1 TMKVTVNAVP
11 NKAPKANAG
20 QNQTITLPTN
30 TVTLSGSGTDEDGT
44 ITGYQWSKVS
54 GPVSYSITSPS
65 SATTEVTGLVEGTYK
80 FRLKVTDN
88 KGATG
93 TADVTITVKAGSNQK
108 PIANA
113 GGNKTIVYPENSV
126 ILTGSGSDVDG
137 IIASFN
143 WRQLSGPSNANI
155 LSINKAQTEV
165 SDLVV
170 GNYEFELTVTND
182 KGATGRDTMLLMVAS
197 AREMTYEKEINIY
210 PNPTKGLSI
219 LEIMGVKITERLVVL
234 VSDGTGKV
242 LERREVYS
250 GGAYSHKEQ
259 IDFTKYRNGMYF
271 ITVISEGRVRAVK
284 RVLRL

>member
-65 SATTEVTGLVEGTYK
+65 SATTEVTALVEGTYK

-93 TADVTITVKAGSNQK
+93 TADVTITVNAAVNQ
-108 PIANA
+108 PPVANA

-126 ILTGSGSDVDG
+126 VLTGRGTDSDG
-137 IIASFN
+137 TIEAYS
-143 WRQLSGPSNANI
+143 WRQLTGPESANI
-155 LSINKAQTEV
+155 VASENAQTEV
-165 SDLVV
+165 NGLKV
-170 GNYEFELTVTND
+170 GNYEFELTVTDD
-182 KGATGRDTMLLMVAS
+182 KGASGKDTMMLMVGAP
-197 AREMTYEKEINIY
+197 RIFTYEEGVSVY
-210 PNPTKGLSI
+210 PNPTLGI
-219 LEIMGVKITERLVVL
+219 TTMEITGVKVTGQLVMI
-234 VSDGTGKV
+234 VSDANGRV
-242 LERREVYS
+242 LERREIYIN
-250 GGAYSHKEQ
+250 GAYYHKET
-259 IDFTKYRNGMYF
+259 IDLSLYRNGLYF
-271 ITVISEGRVRAVK
+271 ITLVTPDKVQINRKVI
-284 RVLRL
+284 RL